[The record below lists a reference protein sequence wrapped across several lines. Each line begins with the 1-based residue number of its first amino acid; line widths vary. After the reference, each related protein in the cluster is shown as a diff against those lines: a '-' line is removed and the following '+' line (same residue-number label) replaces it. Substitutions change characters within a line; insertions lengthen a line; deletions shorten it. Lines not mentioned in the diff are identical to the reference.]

1 VVTATIEAAQ
11 SLGVTHQVGTAF
23 TTDVFYT
30 PQEGVAFGGYHQSWA
45 REVYEDARRQN
56 ALAAEMESSVVM
68 VLSRVWG
75 LRGGAIAVVSD
86 DVFAMVDESGAFDA
100 ETTFDV
106 GAAQMERL
114 ARVGSETVRV
124 LAERD
129 GAGAD
134 SDRNG

>member
-1 VVTATIEAAQ
+1 MTAAIEAAR
-11 SLGVTHQVGTAF
+11 SLGVTHRVGTAF

-30 PQEGVAFGGYHQSWA
+30 PQEGVAFGGYRQSWA

-56 ALAAEMESSVVM
+56 ALAAEMESSAVM
-68 VLSRVWG
+68 VLTRIWG
-75 LRGGAIAVVSD
+75 LRGGAMAVVSD
-86 DVFAMVDESGAFDA
+86 DVFAMVDEAGALDA

-106 GAAQMERL
+106 GDAQMERL

-129 GAGAD
+129 AAGPPA
-134 SDRNG
+134 